1 MITINSQLFL
11 FNSSDVTIRNT
22 ISNDKKVK
30 IFVLETIKKKENPEE
45 PNRKKDKKL
54 NNEKR
59 NKETHSKT
67 EQNI

>member
-1 MITINSQLFL
+1 MI
-11 FNSSDVTIRNT
+11 
-22 ISNDKKVK
+22 KKVK